1 VIWFKENF
9 NQGFR
14 RIIIC

>member
-9 NQGFR
+9 NQGSR